1 MECECGQVIEKSKTK
16 MPNSKLEILNSK
28 QTQMSL
34 PTGRQAKH
42 KTQNR
47 MTYEIFGSTVE
58 KSKWFLSFRLW
69 ICLVFRV

>member
-1 MECECGQVIEKSKTK
+1 ML
-16 MPNSKLEILNSK
+16 NLKLETLNSLPTGR

-47 MTYEIFGSTVE
+47 MTQKIFASIYE
-58 KSKWFLSFRLW
+58 KSELPFEFYILGLFR
-69 ICLVFRV
+69 I

>member
-1 MECECGQVIEKSKTK
+1 MLI
-16 MPNSKLEILNSK
+16 PKLETINSK

-47 MTYEIFGSTVE
+47 IIFLLLE
-58 KSKWFLSFRLW
+58 F
-69 ICLVFRV
+69 VFI

>member
-1 MECECGQVIEKSKTK
+1 MEYESGQVIQKSEIK
-16 MPNSKLEILNSK
+16 MLNPKLEILNPK

-47 MTYEIFGSTVE
+47 LI
-58 KSKWFLSFRLW
+58 
-69 ICLVFRV
+69 